1 MGDSHPS
8 SAATPGGNGHG
19 GGNGTGPERG
29 LFWRLQG
36 LLRRREAE
44 SVRDRVEELIEGTGG
59 EDTKRGG
66 ASDEEI
72 GPHERV
78 LLRNVLR
85 LRGKTA
91 YDVMVPRADILAMP
105 ENLTLE
111 QAIRLIQR
119 DGHSRYPVYRE
130 QLDDI
135 VGMVHIKDVFA
146 AVGRGEQP
154 ANGGGAEPFSLKA
167 ILRKP
172 LFVVPSVPVLD
183 LLLQM
188 RQARIHMAL
197 VVDEYG
203 GIDGLVTIEDLVET
217 IVGDISDEHDEPGPP
232 QIAER
237 PDGTLELDA
246 RTPVEVF
253 EAKLGPVLT
262 NEERA
267 ADIDTVGG
275 LVFTLA
281 GRVPAK
287 GELVSHPS
295 GLEFRVL
302 DSDPR
307 RIRRLRV
314 RRPGVGPAATASAA
328 AAPPTTA
335 SRDLT
340 NEPRAAAE

>member
-1 MGDSHPS
+1 MSG
-8 SAATPGGNGHG
+8 AE
-19 GGNGTGPERG
+19 ERG
-29 LFWRLQG
+29 ILWRLQG

-44 SVRDRVEELIEGTGG
+44 SVRDRMEELIEQPDAPNGNGHDHH
-59 EDTKRGG
+59 EDTGL
-66 ASDEEI
+66 DVQ
-72 GPHERV
+72 ERA
-78 LLRNVLR
+78 LLGNVLK

-91 YDVMVPRADILAMP
+91 YDVMVPRADIMAMP
-105 ENLTLE
+105 EDFTLDR
-111 QAIRLIQR
+111 AIRLIQR
-119 DGHSRYPVYRE
+119 DGHSRYPVYRG

-135 VGMVHIKDVFA
+135 VGMVHVKDVFGYI
-146 AVGRGEQP
+146 GRE
-154 ANGGGAEPFSLKA
+154 AEFNLAS

-232 QIAER
+232 QMVER

-246 RTPVEVF
+246 RTPVEDF
-253 EAKLGPVLT
+253 EARFGPLLT
-262 NEERA
+262 EEERHQ
-267 ADIDTVGG
+267 DIDTMGG

-287 GELVSHPS
+287 GELVSHSS

-302 DSDPR
+302 EADPR

-314 RRPGVGPAATASAA
+314 RRPGTQPAKQ
-328 AAPPTTA
+328 
-335 SRDLT
+335 
-340 NEPRAAAE
+340 AAE

>member
-1 MGDSHPS
+1 MSGS
-8 SAATPGGNGHG
+8 TGNG
-19 GGNGTGPERG
+19 RDG
-29 LFWRLQG
+29 LLWRLQG

-44 SVRDRVEELIEGTGG
+44 SVRDRMEELIEEQREPHEPG
-59 EDTKRGG
+59 EPGG
-66 ASDEEI
+66 ADADDL
-72 GPHERV
+72 GPQERA
-78 LLRNVLR
+78 LLGNVLK
-85 LRGKTA
+85 LRDKTA
-91 YDVMVPRADILAMP
+91 GDVMLPRADIMAMP
-105 ENLTLE
+105 EDYTLE

-119 DGHSRYPVYRE
+119 DGHSRYPVFRK

-146 AVGRGEQP
+146 SVGND
-154 ANGGGAEPFSLKA
+154 ASFDMKA

-217 IVGDISDEHDEPGPP
+217 ITGDIADEHDEPGPP
-232 QIAER
+232 QLVEK
-237 PDGTLELDA
+237 PDGTIELDA

-262 NEERA
+262 DEERA
-267 ADIDTVGG
+267 SDIDTMGG
-275 LVFTLA
+275 LVFNIA

-287 GELVSHPS
+287 GELVSHSS

-302 DSDPR
+302 EADPR

-314 RRPGVGPAATASAA
+314 RRPGAQQKQ
-328 AAPPTTA
+328 
-335 SRDLT
+335 
-340 NEPRAAAE
+340 AAE

>member
-1 MGDSHPS
+1 MGESHQPGSGSNS
-8 SAATPGGNGHG
+8 SGGG

-29 LFWRLQG
+29 LFWRLQS

-44 SVRDRVEELIEGTGG
+44 SVRDRVEELLEDRG
-59 EDTKRGG
+59 EDQPQHGRNGG
-66 ASDEEI
+66 RRASDSEELD
-72 GPHERV
+72 PHERA

-91 YDVMVPRADILAMP
+91 YDVMVPRADIVALP
-105 ENLTLE
+105 LELTLE
-111 QAIRLIQR
+111 QAIRAIQR
-119 DGHSRYPVYRE
+119 EGHSRFPVYKE
-130 QLDDI
+130 QLDEI

-146 AVGRGEQP
+146 AVGREQP
-154 ANGGGAEPFSLKA
+154 GQPFSLKA
-167 ILRKP
+167 ILRRP
-172 LFVVPSVPVLD
+172 LFIVPSIPVPD

-217 IVGDISDEHDEPGPP
+217 IVGDISDEHDEPMPA
-232 QIAER
+232 QITER

-246 RTPVEVF
+246 RTPVEAF
-253 EAKLGPVLT
+253 EARLGPVLT
-262 NEERA
+262 EEERGH
-267 ADIDTVGG
+267 DIDTVGG

-287 GELVSHPS
+287 GELVSHPAS

-302 DSDPR
+302 EADPR

-314 RRPGVGPAATASAA
+314 RPPGAA
-328 AAPPTTA
+328 AASQPANAAQQTSVPK
-335 SRDLT
+335 
-340 NEPRAAAE
+340 AAAE

>member
-1 MGDSHPS
+1 MSETREAREGI
-8 SAATPGGNGHG
+8 
-19 GGNGTGPERG
+19 
-29 LFWRLQG
+29 LWRLHG
-36 LLRRREAE
+36 LLRRRTAE
-44 SVRDRVEELIEGTGG
+44 TVRDQMEALVEGRDPEEHHEHEGPPRPEL
-59 EDTKRGG
+59 D
-66 ASDEEI
+66 AQ
-72 GPHERV
+72 ERTM
-78 LLRNVLR
+78 LRNVLK

-91 YDVMVPRADILAMP
+91 ADVMVPRADIVAMP
-105 ENLTLE
+105 EDLTLE

-119 DGHSRYPVYRE
+119 EGHSRFPVYRE

-146 AVGRGEQP
+146 SVGREG
-154 ANGGGAEPFSLKA
+154 PFSMA
-167 ILRKP
+167 AVLRRP

-188 RQARIHMAL
+188 RQQRMHLAL

-217 IVGDISDEHDEPGPP
+217 ITGDISDEHDEDRPP
-232 QIAER
+232 QFVER
-237 PDGTLELDA
+237 PDGLIDLDA
-246 RTPVEVF
+246 RTPIDVF
-253 EAKLGPVLT
+253 EERLGEVLT
-262 NEERA
+262 EDEREQ
-267 ADIDTVGG
+267 DIDTVGG

-302 DSDPR
+302 DADAR

-314 RRPGVGPAATASAA
+314 RRPGTNAGPAAT
-328 AAPPTTA
+328 
-335 SRDLT
+335 
-340 NEPRAAAE
+340 RAAAE